1 MDIQIAYVLG
11 IVNSA
16 AMNIGVHVSF
26 SVLVTSGY
34 MPKSEIA
41 GSYGGFIPSILRN
54 LHTIFHSG
62 CISLHSHQQCKEVPF
77 SPYPLQYLSFVD
89 ILMVVILTGMRWYL
103 IMVLICIF
111 LMSDVEHLF
120 TCLLA
125 ICMSSLEKC
134 LFRSFSHFLIGLFV
148 LLVLSCMSCLYILE
162 INPLSVVSSAVIF
175 SHSEHCLFTLLI
187 ASFAV
192 QKPFQ
197 FI

>member
-1 MDIQIAYVLG
+1 MASLSIHLSMDIQIAYVLG

-89 ILMVVILTGMRWYL
+89 ILMMTILTGVR
-103 IMVLICIF
+103 
-111 LMSDVEHLF
+111 
-120 TCLLA
+120 
-125 ICMSSLEKC
+125 
-134 LFRSFSHFLIGLFV
+134 
-148 LLVLSCMSCLYILE
+148 
-162 INPLSVVSSAVIF
+162 
-175 SHSEHCLFTLLI
+175 
-187 ASFAV
+187 
-192 QKPFQ
+192 
-197 FI
+197 